1 MGALAALFLLH
12 VAGLPTPAS
21 AEGAPVAPGVTRS
34 GVVAGPRAAALRHA
48 DPARALRSAAG
59 ALPDSTVVVL
69 LGTGMPRPDP
79 DHHGPATAVVV
90 GERTYLFD
98 AGPGVERQ
106 MAAAHLPIDGPTAL
120 FITHLHTDH
129 TLGYPDL
136 IFTSW
141 VMGRRHAL
149 QAYGPPGLRAMTD
162 QLAQAYAEDIRIRT
176 EGLEHETP
184 DGWKV
189 DVHETRGGVV
199 YDSGGVKITA
209 FRVEHGSWKVA
220 LGYRIDTPDRSVVI
234 SGDTR
239 PSPEVEREATGVDVL
254 VHEVY
259 AASRVAPER
268 RPGGSDWPAYMR
280 AFHTS
285 DRELGR
291 LAAKAQPKLL
301 ILTHVIYRRT
311 VERESI
317 DVIRKAGY
325 RGGIVI
331 GEDLGRY

>member
-1 MGALAALFLLH
+1 MGSLAMLLIVYLATLAAS
-12 VAGLPTPAS
+12 P
-21 AEGAPVAPGVTRS
+21 
-34 GVVAGPRAAALRHA
+34 AAALSV
-48 DPARALRSAAG
+48 DGGPT
-59 ALPDSTVVVL
+59 PDSTLVVL
-69 LGTGMPRPDP
+69 LGTGFPRPDP
-79 DHHGPATAVVV
+79 HHQGPATAVVV
-90 GERTYLFD
+90 GDRTFLFD

-106 MAAAHLPIDGPTAL
+106 MAAAHLPIAGPTAL

-149 QAYGPPGLRAMTD
+149 QAYGPPGLQAMTD
-162 QLAQAYAEDIRIRT
+162 HLAEAYAEDIRIRT
-176 EGLEHETP
+176 EGLEHEAP
-184 DGWKV
+184 GGWKV

-199 YDSGGVKITA
+199 YDSGGVRVTA

-259 AASRVAPER
+259 AASGLAPEE
-268 RPGGSDWPAYMR
+268 RPGGSDWPRYMK

-291 LAAKAQPKLL
+291 LVAKAQPKLL
-301 ILTHVIYRRT
+301 ILTHVIYRARVK
-311 VERESI
+311 VESEGI
-317 DVIRKAGY
+317 IRAAGFSG
-325 RGGIVI
+325 RIVI
-331 GEDLGRY
+331 GEDLARY